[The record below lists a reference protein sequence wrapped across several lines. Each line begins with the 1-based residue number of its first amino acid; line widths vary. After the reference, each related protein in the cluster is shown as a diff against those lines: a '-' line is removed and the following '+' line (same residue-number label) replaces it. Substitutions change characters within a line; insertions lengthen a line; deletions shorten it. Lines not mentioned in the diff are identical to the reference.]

1 MQEEQNSKHFDD
13 EIDLRGL
20 FYILSKGKKTVIYVT
35 AFISTLAIILSLLLP
50 NIYESRALLA
60 PVNPANS
67 ISGALQ
73 SYSGLAGIAGISLPT
88 NSEENNSAKAL
99 KKLKSLS
106 FYENNILT
114 NIFLPD
120 LMAVKSWDYKTNTLN
135 YDSSIYD
142 AKSKTWVR
150 DYSYP
155 KKPIPSAQES
165 FEVFIEDHLSLS
177 EDRETGFITLSIQHQ
192 SPFIAKQWAELAVN
206 QVDNFY
212 RQKDKS
218 ESEKAVEYL
227 REQISMTGLSEIKQV
242 IAELLQEETQKLA
255 LVEANEYYVFEYIDP
270 PAIMEEKYGPKR
282 AMIVILGTLLGMM
295 LGILL
300 VLIKHFF
307 IKTSKTKLLS

>member
-1 MQEEQNSKHFDD
+1 MQEEQNSKHFND
-13 EIDLRGL
+13 EIDLRTL
-20 FYILSKGKKTVIYVT
+20 FHVLSKGKRTIIYVT
-35 AFISTLAIILSLLLP
+35 ALISTLAIILSLLTP

-106 FYENNILT
+106 FFENNILN

-135 YDSSIYD
+135 YDSSIYE

-165 FEVFIEDHLSLS
+165 FEVFIEKHLTLT
-177 EDRETGFITLSIQHQ
+177 EDIETGFISLSIKHQ

-212 RQKDKS
+212 RQKDKL

-227 REQISMTGLSEIKQV
+227 SEQILMTGLSEIKQV
-242 IAELLQEETQKLA
+242 IAELLQEETQKLS

-270 PAIMEEKYGPKR
+270 PAVMEEKYGPNR
-282 AMIVILGTLLGMM
+282 VLYFIVSLLLGAL
-295 LGILL
+295 LGIFL
-300 VLIKHFF
+300 VLIKYYFF
-307 IKTSKTKLLS
+307 KK

>member
-1 MQEEQNSKHFDD
+1 MQEEQNSKHFND
-13 EIDLRGL
+13 EIDLRTL
-20 FYILSKGKKTVIYVT
+20 FHVLSKGKRTIIYVT
-35 AFISTLAIILSLLLP
+35 ALISTLAIILSLLTP

-106 FYENNILT
+106 FFENNILN

-135 YDSSIYD
+135 YDSSIYE

-155 KKPIPSAQES
+155 KKPIPSAQE
-165 FEVFIEDHLSLS
+165 DLKYL
-177 EDRETGFITLSIQHQ
+177 LKSI
-192 SPFIAKQWAELAVN
+192 
-206 QVDNFY
+206 
-212 RQKDKS
+212 
-218 ESEKAVEYL
+218 
-227 REQISMTGLSEIKQV
+227 
-242 IAELLQEETQKLA
+242 
-255 LVEANEYYVFEYIDP
+255 
-270 PAIMEEKYGPKR
+270 
-282 AMIVILGTLLGMM
+282 
-295 LGILL
+295 
-300 VLIKHFF
+300 
-307 IKTSKTKLLS
+307 